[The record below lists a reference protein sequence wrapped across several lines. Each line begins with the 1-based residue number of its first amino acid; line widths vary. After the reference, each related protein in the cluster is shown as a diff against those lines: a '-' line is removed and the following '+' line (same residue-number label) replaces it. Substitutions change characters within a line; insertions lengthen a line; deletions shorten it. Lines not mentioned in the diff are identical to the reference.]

1 VASCEQVERQLTE
14 SVMRSVKEVNLAVGL
29 RSIVWDVGQMAKYS
43 EAIAEVAIN
52 RHLEAPSDFCTWEK
66 A

>member
-1 VASCEQVERQLTE
+1 
-14 SVMRSVKEVNLAVGL
+14 MRSVKMVNLAVGL

-52 RHLEAPSDFCTWEK
+52 RHLEAPSDFCAWEK